1 MSELRKDPVVDRWV
15 IISRE
20 RGKRPSEF
28 SSLKLEKKSG
38 FCPFCPGNEDVVPPE
53 ILAYRQPGSQS
64 NDSNWR
70 LRVVPNKFPA
80 LHIEGDL
87 VRQGDGVYDMM
98 NGIGAHEVVIESPDH
113 QATLSTMPIE
123 AVEDVLWAY
132 RDRIRDL
139 AGDERFRYILVFKNQ
154 GMAAGA
160 TVEHSH
166 SQIIAL
172 PIVPKRAKEEV
183 EGAKKFYDY
192 KERCIF
198 CDIIQQEI
206 NQGLRMVSENHEFI
220 AICPY
225 APRFPFETWILPKR
239 HTHDYQLN
247 SKNMIEGLALILSD
261 TLKRINRVLDTPPYN
276 FILHTAPVNNHDTAK
291 YYHWHIEIIPKLT
304 RVAGFEWGSGFY
316 INPTPPEESAKFLR
330 EAKI

>member
-1 MSELRKDPVVDRWV
+1 
-15 IISRE
+15 
-20 RGKRPSEF
+20 
-28 SSLKLEKKSG
+28 
-38 FCPFCPGNEDVVPPE
+38 VVPNE
-53 ILAYRQPGSQS
+53 ILAYRQPGSQP
-64 NDSNWR
+64 NDSHWR

-87 VRQGDGVYDMM
+87 LRRGDGVYDMM
-98 NGIGAHEVVIESPDH
+98 NGIGAHEVVIENPDH
-113 QATLSTMPIE
+113 QLTLATMPIE

-139 AGDERFRYILVFKNQ
+139 SGDQRFRYILVFKNQ
-154 GMAAGA
+154 GLAAGA

-172 PIVPKRAKEEV
+172 PIVPKRAKEEMD
-183 EGAKKFYDY
+183 GARKFYDY

-206 NQGLRMVSENHEFI
+206 NQGVRLVNENQGFI
-220 AICPY
+220 TVCPY
-225 APRFPFETWILPKR
+225 APRFPFEVWILPK
-239 HTHDYQLN
+239 THSHEYQAN
-247 SKNMIEGLALILSD
+247 SKEMIENLALILSD
-261 TLKRINRVLDTPPYN
+261 TLKRLNRVLDTPPYN
-276 FILHTAPVNNHDTAK
+276 FILHTAPVNHIDTSL

-316 INPTPPEESAKFLR
+316 INPTPPEESARFLR
-330 EAKI
+330 EARI